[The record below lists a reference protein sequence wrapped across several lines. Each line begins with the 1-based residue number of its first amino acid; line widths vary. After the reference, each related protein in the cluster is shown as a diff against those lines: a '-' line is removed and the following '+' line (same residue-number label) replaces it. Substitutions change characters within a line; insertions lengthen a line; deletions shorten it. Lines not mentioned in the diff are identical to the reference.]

1 MTNRV
6 GKVITG
12 TLNRANPHDAG
23 QDVLSAN
30 TIIIPAG
37 ESRLLSTGLRVSIPV
52 GHVGFLK
59 SRSGLSVNYSLEVGA
74 GVIDCG
80 YTGEVKVHLYNHG
93 LNDYKVNTGD
103 KIAQLI
109 TIPINLEDFIPVPL
123 DALREATSRGDS
135 GFGSTGI

>member
-6 GKVITG
+6 GSVLSGKLT
-12 TLNRANPHDAG
+12 RANAEDAG
-23 QDVLSAN
+23 QDVVSSE
-30 TIIIPAG
+30 TTIIPAG
-37 ESRLLSTGLRVSIPV
+37 ESRLLSTGLRIQVPK
-52 GHVGFLK
+52 GHVALLK

-103 KIAQLI
+103 KIAQLL

-123 DALREATSRGDS
+123 DAFREATSRGDS